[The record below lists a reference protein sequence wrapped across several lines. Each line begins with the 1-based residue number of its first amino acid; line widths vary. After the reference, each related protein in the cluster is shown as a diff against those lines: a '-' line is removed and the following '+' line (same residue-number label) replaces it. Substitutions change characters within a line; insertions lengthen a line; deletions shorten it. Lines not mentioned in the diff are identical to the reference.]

1 MDMTEIPS
9 GDLTAAFFSILTSYG
24 TYLVLLLIAVLL
36 LGVVWLQIS
45 GRYPTVR
52 FLVFEGKSKFEV
64 KRRLMDDKVVPNNL
78 LEILM
83 NGVRLVGPNIRDFD
97 YIVEKGTLIYLA
109 TMRGSELI
117 PLRLRESELS
127 MAELGLAREI
137 AIRYVNTID
146 ATRQDLLNQNPL
158 ILSLIAVIP
167 FAVILLLNGLV
178 FYFSMNDAI
187 PKLTG
192 AYTYIADMQHQS
204 LELTANITKDLAQVA
219 EKLPEIQKNS
229 MNETIYVSGG
239 G

>member
-1 MDMTEIPS
+1 MDLPS
-9 GDLTAAFFSILTSYG
+9 GDLTSVFFSILTSYG
-24 TYLVLLLIAVLL
+24 TYLVLLGIAVLL
-36 LGVVWLQIS
+36 LLVVWLQVS

-52 FLVFEGKSKFEV
+52 FLVFEGKSKFEA
-64 KRRLMDDKVVPNNL
+64 KRRLMDDKVVPDNL
-78 LEILM
+78 IEILM
-83 NGVRLVGPNIRDFD
+83 NGVRMIGPNIRDFD

-117 PLRLRESELS
+117 PLRLKEAELS

-204 LELTANITKDLAQVA
+204 LELTANITEDLAKVA
-219 EKLPEIQKNS
+219 EKLPEIQENS
-229 MNETIYVSGG
+229 MNNGTIYVSGG